1 MSRKKKQKLLEKKS
15 KPTIIYVV
23 LAVLF
28 IAALFIYLSA
38 TPEKPQE
45 KLPLLFSWD
54 SIPGEG
60 NTKLINFLE
69 KLEEVKWVRNATIE
83 KTADRVITISEGTNS
98 FSLSLDEKKSNVLLK
113 TDTQKTYE
121 FIVKRENGKLN
132 IYPKY
137 TILTGKP
144 STYEPGKVKIIEF
157 LKFNCGHCFSLNPQL
172 PALKKKYGDNLSIT
186 YKPMLWRSMPQD
198 QAFRK
203 SIEAYILAERMEKGE
218 EMKDALF
225 KALFVDKKDLS
236 SELVLGDIA
245 KSAGLGEDFSA
256 ALKRGDAKDEAE
268 ANIRLAES
276 FQVDETPTI
285 IINGNL
291 KVTPAMTNEDMD
303 AMAGNLDTIVAS
315 LLG

>member
-1 MSRKKKQKLLEKKS
+1 MAKKKHIPPPKKTNPTLIYAGLALL
-15 KPTIIYVV
+15 V
-23 LAVLF
+23 
-28 IAALFIYLSA
+28 IAALVIYSSSPA
-38 TPEKPQE
+38 TETPQE
-45 KLPLLFSWD
+45 KLPAA
-54 SIPGEG
+54 G
-60 NTKLINFLE
+60 KY
-69 KLEEVKWVRNATIE
+69 V
-83 KTADRVITISEGTNS
+83 
-98 FSLSLDEKKSNVLLK
+98 
-113 TDTQKTYE
+113 
-121 FIVKRENGKLN
+121 KLN
-132 IYPKY
+132 
-137 TILTGKP
+137 KP
-144 STYEPGKVKIIEF
+144 STYEPGKVKITEF

-186 YKPMLWRSMPQD
+186 YKPMLWRSVPQD
-198 QAFRK
+198 QGFRK
-203 SIEAYILAERMEKGE
+203 SIEAYILAERMGKGE

-291 KVTPAMTNEDMD
+291 KVTPAMANEDMA
-303 AMAGNLDTIVAS
+303 AMAGNIDAIVAS